1 MRLSERHVGTASIRV
16 RVLAAALVLAAA
28 APRADAFELDGER
41 RITLHARDGTALDI
55 GRVHFQRRDD
65 GRSTFRIQLDPT
77 RFTDHFLSMR
87 EFKCVPGQG
96 EILCHVP
103 YPHKQ
108 RAEVTAADLAWLE
121 HSLLFMYKTP
131 AEFGARLWNGIYF
144 KLTPNASGLEGVAQ
158 AVDLNLI
165 SAPPA
170 QADVAPFKPALRD
183 DIAPNARWFSRLT
196 IR

>member
-1 MRLSERHVGTASIRV
+1 M
-16 RVLAAALVLAAA
+16 AAA
-28 APRADAFELDGER
+28 ACQGWPAQAFELDGER
-41 RITLHARDGTALDI
+41 RITLHARDGTAVDI

-65 GRSTFRIQLDPT
+65 GRSTFRIQLDPA

-103 YPHKQ
+103 YPHRQ
-108 RAEVTAADLAWLE
+108 RSDVAVAELAWLE

-144 KLTPNASGLEGVAQ
+144 KLTPTATGLEGVAQ

-170 QADVAPFKPALRD
+170 RVDVAPFQPALRD
-183 DIAPNARWFSRLT
+183 DIAPRARWFARLT
-196 IR
+196 IH

>member
-1 MRLSERHVGTASIRV
+1 MASAV
-16 RVLAAALVLAAA
+16 RRSAHAWVLGLACALALAAA
-28 APRADAFELDGER
+28 ATPAAAFELHGER
-41 RITLHARDGTALDI
+41 RITLHARDGTTLDI
-55 GRVHFQRRDD
+55 GRVHFQRRED
-65 GRSTFRIQLDPT
+65 GRSAFQVKLDPT

-96 EILCHVP
+96 EVLCHVP

-108 RAEVTAADLAWLE
+108 RAEVAPTDLAWLE

-144 KLTPNASGLEGVAQ
+144 KLTPTALGLEGVAQ

-165 SAPPA
+165 SVPPA
-170 QADVAPFKPALRD
+170 QADVPPFKAALRD